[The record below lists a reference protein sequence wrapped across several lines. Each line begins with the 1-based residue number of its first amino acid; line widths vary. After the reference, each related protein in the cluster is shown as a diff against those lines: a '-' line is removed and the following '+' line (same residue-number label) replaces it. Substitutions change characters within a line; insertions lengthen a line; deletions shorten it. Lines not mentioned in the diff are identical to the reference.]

1 MIQGIDNRQY
11 AIYEYKSIKLV
22 SYKMLENLGGVAF
35 WASAFYAKNES
46 TYGHNFV
53 HLLKFLSKIVIIQSA
68 FS

>member
-35 WASAFYAKNES
+35 
-46 TYGHNFV
+46 
-53 HLLKFLSKIVIIQSA
+53 
-68 FS
+68 